1 MLVLTRKLH
10 ETVRIGDD
18 IEITV
23 GRIEGDTVRLMIH
36 APRHVAVYR
45 GELYERIKTCN
56 REALLPAA
64 TAGAAVLPKLDKR
77 TPHRVGDEPA
87 A

>member
-18 IEITV
+18 IEVTV

-45 GELYERIKTCN
+45 GELYERIKACN
-56 REALLPAA
+56 QEALLPAA
-64 TAGAAVLPKLDKR
+64 SPGAAVLPKLDKSSPSNVE
-77 TPHRVGDEPA
+77 TGPA
-87 A
+87 

>member
-10 ETVRIGDD
+10 ETVRICDD
-18 IEITV
+18 IEVTV

-45 GELYERIKTCN
+45 GELYERIKACN

-64 TAGAAVLPKLDKR
+64 STGAAVLPKLDKSS
-77 TPHRVGDEPA
+77 PSNVGTEGA
-87 A
+87 

>member
-18 IEITV
+18 IEVTV

-36 APRHVAVYR
+36 APRHVEVYR
-45 GELYERIKTCN
+45 GELYERIKASN
-56 REALLPAA
+56 REALVPAA
-64 TAGAAVLPKLDKR
+64 STGAAVLPKLDKHA
-77 TPHRVGDEPA
+77 PSNVGSKPS
-87 A
+87 

>member
-1 MLVLTRKLH
+1 MLVLSRKLH

-18 IEITV
+18 IEVTI
-23 GRIEGDTVRLMIH
+23 GRIEGDTVRLMIA

-45 GELYERIKTCN
+45 GELYERIKVCN

-64 TAGAAVLPKLDKR
+64 SAGAAALPRLDKHS
-77 TPHRVGDEPA
+77 PSNVGSEPS
-87 A
+87 